1 MPYHKIQAKVQFQ
14 NEIKHGHFYLLRSNL
29 EFYRLNKAERYN
41 ENQFINIII
50 ALLHLMASFVE
61 RLF

>member
-1 MPYHKIQAKVQFQ
+1 MPYHEIQAKGLFQ
-14 NEIKHGHFYLLRSNL
+14 NEIKDGSNL
-29 EFYRLNKAERYN
+29 EFYRLNKAERYD
-41 ENQFINIII
+41 ENQLINIII